1 MDIVISDDVV
11 VLLLRLGFPAR
22 RKGFLQ
28 LARVV
33 CLVVYDRKEGVPGGC
48 TMDLYRRVEE
58 ASGVPEGTVERNIRS
73 LIEDWWDKGG
83 REAFRRITSLDYER
97 KPSNSLLIQDLAAY
111 LLQKKR

>member
-1 MDIVISDDVV
+1 MGIVISDDVV
-11 VLLLRLGFPAR
+11 ALLLQLGFPAR

-33 CLVVYDRKEGVPGGC
+33 CLVVYDRREGVSGGC

-58 ASGVPEGTVERNIRS
+58 ACGVHEGTVERNIRS
-73 LIEDWWDKGG
+73 LIEDWWNGGG
-83 REAFRRITSLDYER
+83 REAFCHITSLDYEK